1 VRQQPQPTPLCST
14 SLPRSNRPELLDQ
27 PIEDLAALAENLRD
41 LRFTDP
47 LLGAT
52 RLLWQTLLPFLRQHH
67 GRKQM
72 LLDVA
77 CGAAEAPASIARR
90 ARQHGL
96 QLEAIASDLLMP
108 ALHLVRWP
116 LPLLCHDLQRMPFT
130 DHSID
135 YVSCML
141 ALHHFEPAHA
151 RQALAEMQRV
161 ARHAV
166 IVIDLQRSWLAY
178 LGARLLALGPWGRM
192 ARHDGPLSVLRA
204 FTPQELSQISAELP
218 FRISSHPPLL
228 LRAVAHGPA

>member
-1 VRQQPQPTPLCST
+1 VTP
-14 SLPRSNRPELLDQ
+14 LPRSNQPELLDQ

-52 RLLWQTLLPFLRQHH
+52 RLLWQTLWPMLRQHPQ
-67 GRKQM
+67 RPQT

-77 CGAAEAPASIARR
+77 CGAAEAPAAIARR
-90 ARQHGL
+90 AAQHGL
-96 QLEAIASDLLMP
+96 LLKVAASDRLRP
-108 ALHLVRWP
+108 ALELVRWP
-116 LPLLCHDLQRMPFT
+116 IPLLCHDLLQIPCA
-130 DHSID
+130 DQSID
-135 YVSCML
+135 YVTCML
-141 ALHHFEPAHA
+141 ALHHFEPTIA
-151 RQALAEMQRV
+151 RQGLAEMRRV

-166 IVIDLQRSWLAY
+166 IVIDLQRTWPAY

-204 FTPQELSQISAELP
+204 FTPHELSQISADLP
-218 FRISSHPPLL
+218 FQISSHPPLL